1 MSMSTMIVAALL
13 LVSAMSVAWAARMR
27 TGSSGWI
34 DTIWSAAVGLAG
46 LVAALGAEGDG
57 RRWLI
62 AGLLVLWSSRLA
74 LHIGAR
80 TRGAADDPRYA
91 ELERQWGGAFRS
103 RLFLFLQ
110 IQAAVGLVLTFALHL
125 AASASGRFPGPIDVL
140 AALVVLAGI
149 AGEALAD
156 AQLRRFRASAPAGSV
171 CDVGLWGWSRHPNYF
186 FEWLVW
192 CGFALFALA
201 GIADQPIQI
210 LAFAAPAMM
219 WALLVHVSGIPPLE
233 AHMAKSRPVA
243 WRAHAARVSAFVPR
257 PPRRAPS
264 RSAVHPEESP

>member
-1 MSMSTMIVAALL
+1 MSTMPIAALL
-13 LVSAMSVAWAARMR
+13 LITAMAVAWVVRMR

-34 DTIWSAAVGLAG
+34 DAIWSAAVGLAG
-46 LVAALGAEGDG
+46 IVAAFGAAGGG

-62 AGLLVLWSSRLA
+62 AGLIVVWSSRLA

-91 ELERQWGGAFRS
+91 ELARRWGRAFGP

-110 IQAAVGLVLTFALHL
+110 IQAAAGVVPALALHL
-125 AASASGRFPGPIDVL
+125 AAGARAPFPGLFDVV
-140 AALVVLAGI
+140 ATLVVLTGI

-171 CDVGLWGWSRHPNYF
+171 CDAGLWGWSRHPNYF

-201 GIADQPIQI
+201 GISERPVQI
-210 LAFAAPAMM
+210 LAFAAPALM
-219 WALLVHVSGIPPLE
+219 WVLLVHVSGIPPLE
-233 AHMAKSRPVA
+233 AHMAKSRPEA
-243 WRAHAARVSAFVPR
+243 WRGHVARVSAFVPR

-264 RSAVHPEESP
+264 RSTGHQEESP

>member
-1 MSMSTMIVAALL
+1 MSMSAMIVAALL
-13 LVSAMSVAWAARMR
+13 LISAMTVAWAVRLR

-46 LVAALGAEGDG
+46 LVAALGAAGGG
-57 RRWLI
+57 RRWMI
-62 AGLLVLWSSRLA
+62 AGLIVLWSGRLA

-91 ELERQWGGAFRS
+91 ELERQWGGAFRF

-110 IQAAVGLVLTFALHL
+110 IQAAVGLILAFAVHL
-125 AASASGRFPGPIDVL
+125 AAGARAPFPGPIDGL
-140 AALVVLAGI
+140 AAAVVIAGI

-171 CDVGLWGWSRHPNYF
+171 CDAGLWGWSRHPNYF

-192 CGFALFALA
+192 CGFALFALT
-201 GIADQPIQI
+201 GIGDRPGQI
-210 LAFAAPAMM
+210 LAIAAPVTM
-219 WALLVHVSGIPPLE
+219 WVLLVHVSGIPPLE
-233 AHMAKSRPVA
+233 AHMAKT
-243 WRAHAARVSAFVPR
+243 RADAFLAYAARVSPFVPR
-257 PPRRAPS
+257 PPRPAPA
-264 RSAVHPEESP
+264 RTAAHLEESP

>member
-1 MSMSTMIVAALL
+1 MSMSAMIVAALL
-13 LVSAMSVAWAARMR
+13 LISAMAAAWAVRLG

-46 LVAALGAEGDG
+46 LVAALGAAGDG

-62 AGLLVLWSSRLA
+62 AGLIVLWSGRLA
-74 LHIGAR
+74 VHIGAR
-80 TRGAADDPRYA
+80 TLGAADDPRYV

-110 IQAAVGLVLTFALHL
+110 IQAAAGFVLAFALHL
-125 AASASGRFPGPIDVL
+125 AASAPGPFPGPFDV
-140 AALVVLAGI
+140 AATLVVLVGI

-156 AQLRRFRASAPAGSV
+156 AQLRRFRRTARPGSV

-201 GIADQPIQI
+201 GIADRPAQI
-210 LAFAAPAMM
+210 FAVAAPGMM
-219 WALLVHVSGIPPLE
+219 WVLLVHVSGIPPLE
-233 AHMAKSRPVA
+233 GHMARSRPDVWCA
-243 WRAHAARVSAFVPR
+243 YAARVSAFVLR
-257 PPRRAPS
+257 PPRSAPV
-264 RSAVHPEESP
+264 RTAVHLEESP